1 MILHAGITIVSSDSY
16 LRLVPKSI
24 ADAIMSGTSDA
35 RRRFAVA
42 CANLAVEHC
51 ARAVLGID
59 DGAEMTISQLRDHA
73 LAATEAREREAIDRI
88 LGRREDHLWSLLTAL
103 RGNDAEAPYS
113 EFVRLATQRHAVRAL
128 RATLL
133 PDGLSAA
140 SRAAFETISATRN
153 EQHVEDL
160 ARETMRGA

>member
-1 MILHAGITIVSSDSY
+1 MTSDSY
-16 LRLVPKSI
+16 LRLVPSAV
-24 ADAIMSGTSDA
+24 ADAIVAATSDA

-42 CANLAVEHC
+42 CANVAVEHC

-59 DGAEMTISQLRDHA
+59 DGAEMTLSQMRDHV
-73 LAATEAREREAIDRI
+73 LGAADARDREAIDRI
-88 LGRREDHLWSLLTAL
+88 LARREDHLWTLLCAL
-103 RGNDAEAPYS
+103 RGDGAEAPYS

-128 RATLL
+128 RAVLL

-153 EQHVEDL
+153 EQHVEEL
-160 ARETMRGA
+160 ARETMRVA

>member
-1 MILHAGITIVSSDSY
+1 MSSDSY
-16 LRLVPKSI
+16 LRLVPHSI
-24 ADAIMSGTSDA
+24 AEAITSASSDA
-35 RRRFAVA
+35 RRRFAVG

-51 ARAVLGID
+51 ARAVLGLD

-73 LAATEAREREAIDRI
+73 FAADNARERDAIDRI
-88 LGRREDHLWSLLTAL
+88 LGSREDHLWNLLSAL
-103 RGNDAEAPYS
+103 RSNDAEAPYS
-113 EFVRLATQRHAVRAL
+113 EFVRLATQRHAIRAL
-128 RATLL
+128 RAALL

-153 EQHVEDL
+153 EQHVEEL

>member
-1 MILHAGITIVSSDSY
+1 VSSDSY
-16 LRLVPKSI
+16 LRLVPHSI
-24 ADAIMSGTSDA
+24 AEAIMSGSSDG
-35 RRRFAVA
+35 RRQFAVA

-73 LAATEAREREAIDRI
+73 LAAQEPREREAIDRI

-103 RGNDAEAPYS
+103 RNNDAEAPYS

-128 RATLL
+128 RAALL

-140 SRAAFETISATRN
+140 SRAAFEAISATRN
-153 EQHVEDL
+153 EQHVEEL
-160 ARETMRGA
+160 ARATMRDA